1 MAPHY
6 LVFRYYW
13 SSLCSYNQTCSVY
26 YVTLLMQCC
35 YFAFNQIMLFCTI
48 NFQCGKAAVR
58 FCIHCPNAYC
68 KKHDGDLM
76 EHKELGTICDE
87 HEDDIQDL
95 IEFYR
100 TVAGG
105 NLHILVLVTMNW
117 MFQKF

>member
-1 MAPHY
+1 
-6 LVFRYYW
+6 
-13 SSLCSYNQTCSVY
+13 
-26 YVTLLMQCC
+26 
-35 YFAFNQIMLFCTI
+35 
-48 NFQCGKAAVR
+48 
-58 FCIHCPNAYC
+58 
-68 KKHDGDLM
+68 M

-117 MFQKF
+117 AQDVSEILIKKRIF